1 MHTTG
6 SGPTE
11 EHIKDVCQLSYT
23 FNEVKKKTN
32 KFQLRYYD
40 TSPSNKHGG
49 RRHRTFLKHTWIP
62 FYVVRGQ
69 FQNQRPIGWLKKY
82 KIQN

>member
-23 FNEVKKKTN
+23 FNEVKKKQINFSCAIMTQAPAIN
-32 KFQLRYYD
+32 MAVGDIERF
-40 TSPSNKHGG
+40 
-49 RRHRTFLKHTWIP
+49 
-62 FYVVRGQ
+62 
-69 FQNQRPIGWLKKY
+69 
-82 KIQN
+82 